1 MEEIKYNEEVTEV
14 LSKNFKEVID
24 QLGEDSTREGLIRTP
39 ERIAKAMQFF
49 TRGYDKKP
57 NEIISE
63 AIFHEE

>member
-1 MEEIKYNEEVTEV
+1 MEEIKYNEEVTEA

-24 QLGEDSTREGLIRTP
+24 QLGEDSSREGLIRTP

-57 NEIISE
+57 NDINNK
-63 AIFHEE
+63 